1 MNGKENIIARILSDA
16 DDKANYIV
24 EQAEAKR
31 KQTVDGER
39 EQADKDKAAL
49 QTKLAASQNERVAN
63 ALANAKLD
71 ARKYKLQGKQRL
83 VSLCYDKALA
93 ALKAMDEAQTTDFVK
108 KILATYAEQGEQ
120 VFVGSSQAK
129 VVTQGLLDEIGK
141 GLTLGGTTENDGI
154 LLVGEGYE
162 KDLSYAKLVDYA
174 RDKTEAEVSAVLF
187 GVKNV

>member
-93 ALKAMDEAQTTDFVK
+93 ALKAMDESQTVEFVK
-108 KILATYAEQGEQ
+108 RILATYAEQGEQ

-141 GLTLGGTTENDGI
+141 GLTLSGTTENDGI